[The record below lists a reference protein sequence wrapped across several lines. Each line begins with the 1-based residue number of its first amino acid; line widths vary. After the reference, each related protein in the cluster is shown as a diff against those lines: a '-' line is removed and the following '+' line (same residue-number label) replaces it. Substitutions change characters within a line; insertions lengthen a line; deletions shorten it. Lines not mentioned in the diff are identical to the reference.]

1 MPVGGL
7 SRPAMDRAS
16 PPTFRK
22 WRGINDGSS
31 EFFLGAPEPVAA
43 VPRFGFVSFATRRT
57 RHLPP
62 ASACPPKLGPSL

>member
-1 MPVGGL
+1 MTEAP
-7 SRPAMDRAS
+7 
-16 PPTFRK
+16 
-22 WRGINDGSS
+22 
-31 EFFLGAPEPVAA
+31 FFWGAREPVAV